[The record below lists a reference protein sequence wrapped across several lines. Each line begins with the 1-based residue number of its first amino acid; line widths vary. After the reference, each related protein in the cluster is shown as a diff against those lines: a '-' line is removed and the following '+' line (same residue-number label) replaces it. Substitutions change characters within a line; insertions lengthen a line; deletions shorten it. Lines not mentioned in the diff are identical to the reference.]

1 MKNPMLAINSRIS
14 IPSQELSLQFARSS
28 GPGGQNVNKVNTK
41 AQLRWNARES
51 TILPPAVKARF
62 LNRYANRMTADG
74 EMIIASQR
82 HRSQEQNIAD
92 CYQKLREMILEIL
105 EPPRLRKKTRPTRGS
120 IKKRLKDKKD
130 LSQKKHRRRAPR
142 LDD

>member
-1 MKNPMLAINSRIS
+1 MLAINSRIS

-28 GPGGQNVNKVNTK
+28 GPGGQNVNKGNTT

-105 EPPRLRKKTRPTRGS
+105 EPPRPRKKTRPTRGS